1 MERTRPP
8 SIIRGPPLPPLLNI
22 TFGELIRQQSRKH
35 AERVAVIS
43 QQQDEII
50 TYTELHNISDNLA
63 AGLLATGVKRGD
75 RVAVMLGNR
84 SEYVHVCVYP
94 GYQSVYKWHNT
105 DENREL
111 AVSGLFENRCC
122 GNFAQ
127 LCIYLKRNSKSLVF
141 Y

>member
-8 SIIRGPPLPPLLNI
+8 SIIRGPPHPPLLNI

-35 AERVAVIS
+35 AEIVAVIS

-50 TYTELHNISDNLA
+50 TYAELHNISDNLA

-84 SEYVHVCVYP
+84 SEYVHVCAYP
-94 GYQSVYKWHNT
+94 DSQS
-105 DENREL
+105 L
-111 AVSGLFENRCC
+111 
-122 GNFAQ
+122 
-127 LCIYLKRNSKSLVF
+127 
-141 Y
+141 